1 MTFLDKLDLLMQC
14 SGLNRNKLSIMSGV
28 PYTTIDGFYKKGY
41 ENAKISTLKKIAK
54 ALGCSLDYLIEP
66 DVDQLAIGSIC
77 TNGERTESMLDLS
90 PEERKA
96 VELMRTNSDAR
107 AQIMLVMEM
116 HKKDTPKE

>member
-1 MTFLDKLDLLMQC
+1 MTFLDKLDLLMEC
-14 SGLNRNKLSIMSGV
+14 SGLNRNRLSIVSGV

-41 ENAKISTLKKIAK
+41 ENAKISTIRRIAK
-54 ALGCSLDYLIEP
+54 ALGCSLDYLIDP
-66 DVDQLAIGSIC
+66 DVDQFIPCLRDARGDSAASIFA
-77 TNGERTESMLDLS
+77 LS